1 MYIFEA
7 VLEIQS
13 GGQWKLALF
22 LPKDWGHEMEHL
34 ESSTGLD
41 LLAAQ
46 TWAKEVIRDKGFPVQ
61 FGWRFIRDDK
71 YAMQMTVKPS
81 T

>member
-7 VLEIQS
+7 VLEVQS

-34 ESSTGLD
+34 ESPAGLD
-41 LLAAQ
+41 LSAAQ
-46 TWAKEVIRDKGFPVQ
+46 TWAADVIRVKGFPEQ
-61 FGWRFIRDDK
+61 FGWYFIEDGK
-71 YAMQMTVKPS
+71 YAMQMTV
-81 T
+81 

>member
-1 MYIFEA
+1 MYIFES

-34 ESSTGLD
+34 ESPAGLEIA
-41 LLAAQ
+41 AAQ
-46 TWAKEVIRDKGFPVQ
+46 SWAKEVIRVKGFPEQ
-61 FGWRFIRDDK
+61 FGWYFIEDGK
-71 YAMQMTVKPS
+71 YAMQMTV
-81 T
+81 

>member
-7 VLEIQS
+7 VLELHS

-34 ESSTGLD
+34 ESSAGLD
-41 LLAAQ
+41 LSAAQ
-46 TWAKEVIRDKGFPVQ
+46 TWAKDVIGVKGFPVQ
-61 FGWRFIRDDK
+61 FGWHFIEDGK
-71 YAMQMTVKPS
+71 FAMQMTV
-81 T
+81 

>member
-1 MYIFEA
+1 MYIFES

-34 ESSTGLD
+34 ESSAGLD
-41 LLAAQ
+41 FLAAQ
-46 TWAKEVIRDKGFPVQ
+46 AWAKDVIRGKGFPEQ
-61 FGWRFIRDDK
+61 FGWYFIEDGK
-71 YAMQMTVKPS
+71 YAMKMTV
-81 T
+81 